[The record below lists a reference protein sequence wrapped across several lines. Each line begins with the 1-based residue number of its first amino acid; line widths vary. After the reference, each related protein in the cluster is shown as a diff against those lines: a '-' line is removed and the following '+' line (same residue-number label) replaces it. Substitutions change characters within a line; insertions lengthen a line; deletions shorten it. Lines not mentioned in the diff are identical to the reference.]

1 MIHSRTTLCLVMVS
15 LLCIPLLSLVIPTMS
30 SIDGVGSN
38 ITFHPQRTSSPSYT
52 SHDPIVINNNTDFV
66 TQSWPGDGSFGNP
79 YMISGLNITTDDIC
93 ISIHDT
99 DAFFFIH
106 DCFLSTGALGKGLE
120 FVNVSNGE
128 VELTDFVGGTYGATL
143 EETHNVTIEAATF
156 REIRIGISI
165 GQSTHAYIGG
175 SMFYCKICGI
185 QLSYTTN
192 TSISGNFITRCE
204 SEGIFLHVTANNS
217 IGYNIFTGN
226 YIGLFLHTNAHMNQ
240 IYANYFG
247 NNNHSNA
254 WDDSIDNSWNTTTLG
269 NTWSDFDGTGVYMV
283 PGGAGAI
290 DYLPTV
296 AENELSLTPPADIE
310 YTLGTTGQN
319 ITWSVESE
327 KPMNYVVYMNGTQLI
342 SSDWN
347 GSDIV
352 VNVYNLS
359 LGSYNYTIVV
369 HDITFF
375 NITDTVYVFVVEEVP
390 LLPNLSYSLIL
401 GVVAIALVAI
411 FLFAICGRKEG
422 PLFTITKLDDK
433 IKIILATILGI
444 IMFSLEMF
452 FSLFSVITFYL
463 AGFVL
468 ILFLIGLISGS
479 FKNGL
484 ISASLTLL
492 LMMPI
497 GALLF
502 PLTGFT
508 LPNNDIV
515 SWLMTLMLMLMC
527 IPLGDI
533 NSEDNAGLGCLI
545 ILLSPIIIIFL
556 PLYFSFGMGMACVGG
571 ILGKWLWARIE
582 VNPAEAEPAIE
593 SNNQD

>member
-1 MIHSRTTLCLVMVS
+1 MHSRTTLCVVMVS
-15 LLCIPLLSLVIPTMS
+15 LLCIPLLPIVIPNMS

-38 ITFHPQRTSSPSYT
+38 IAFHPQQTSLPSYT
-52 SHDPIVINNNTDFV
+52 SHDPIVINNNTDFA

-99 DAFFFIH
+99 DVFFFIH
-106 DCFLSTGALGKGLE
+106 DCLLSTGASGRGLE

-128 VELTDFVGGTYGATL
+128 VELTDFVGGTYSAYL
-143 EETHNVTIEAATF
+143 QETHNVTIEAATF
-156 REIRIGISI
+156 RESTVGISMS
-165 GQSTHAYIGG
+165 QSTHARIGG
-175 SMFYCKICGI
+175 SRFYGQSYGI
-185 QLSYTTN
+185 ELSYTTN

-204 SEGIFLHVTANNS
+204 TYGIFLHVTGNNS

-226 YIGLFLHTNAHMNQ
+226 YIGLFLNTNAHMNQ
-240 IYANYFG
+240 IYGNYFA

-254 WDDSIDNSWNTTTLG
+254 YDEAIDNSWNKTELG
-269 NTWSDFDGTGVYMV
+269 NTWSDFDGTGVYLV
-283 PGGAGAI
+283 PGDGDAI
-290 DYLPTV
+290 DYFPSV
-296 AENELSLTPPADIE
+296 AENELSIIPPENIE
-310 YTLGTTGQN
+310 YVLGTTGQN
-319 ITWSVESE
+319 INWSVESE
-327 KPMNYVVYMNGTQLI
+327 KPMNYIVYMNGTRLI

-352 VNVYNLS
+352 VNVDNLG

-375 NITDTVYVFVVEEVP
+375 NITDTVYVFVVEEAP
-390 LLPNLSYSLIL
+390 PPPNWNYSLIL
-401 GVVAIALVAI
+401 GLVGIALVAV
-411 FLFAICGRKEG
+411 FLFIVYRRKE
-422 PLFTITKLDDK
+422 PLFTIAKLDERVK
-433 IKIILATILGI
+433 IVAAVILGI
-444 IMFSLEMF
+444 MMFSLEMF
-452 FSLFSVITFYL
+452 FSFFSVITFYL

-468 ILFLIGLISGS
+468 ILFLIGLVSGS

-508 LPNNDIV
+508 FPNNDIV
-515 SWLMTLMLMLMC
+515 SWLITLMLILMC
-527 IPLGDI
+527 RPLGDI

-545 ILLSPIIIIFL
+545 VLLFPIIVIFL
-556 PLYFSFGMGMACVGG
+556 PLYFSFGIGMACVGG
-571 ILGKWLWARIE
+571 ILGKLLWEHIE
-582 VNPAEAEPAIE
+582 VNSAEVEPAIE